1 MNWQIFG
8 TTFLTIFVAEMGDK
22 TQFAAMA
29 SSAESKGAWEV
40 LWAVIAALALAGAL
54 GFFAGKILSEFLSPQ
69 ILKVASGSLFI
80 LMGLW
85 ILLKR

>member
-1 MNWQIFG
+1 M
-8 TTFLTIFVAEMGDK
+8 TIFVAEMGDK

-40 LWAVIAALALAGAL
+40 LFAVVTALALAGTL
-54 GFFAGKILSEFLSPQ
+54 GFFAGKVLSEYLSPQ
-69 ILKVASGSLFI
+69 ILKLASGSIFV